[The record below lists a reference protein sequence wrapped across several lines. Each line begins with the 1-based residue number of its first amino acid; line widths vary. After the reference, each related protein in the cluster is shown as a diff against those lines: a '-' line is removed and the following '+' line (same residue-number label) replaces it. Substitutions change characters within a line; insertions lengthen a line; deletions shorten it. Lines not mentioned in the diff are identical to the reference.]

1 MKVFKWILITVLV
14 LAIAFGIIVVSLGL
28 GYPQDLA
35 FRWAA
40 YFLAAVFGFFILRRI
55 LNRWRAKQ
63 RAKKL
68 LDLEER
74 EPSLW
79 SSLGFSR
86 DADQDR
92 FRILQKTLRK
102 RIGRGG
108 EYHVPWF
115 IELEC
120 DTGDF
125 RRYLKQ
131 NSNNVALD
139 LSPDISSGSA
149 IDIDIVD
156 SFLCLSCSKEITNQ
170 EDGGST
176 WRNLLEGLSKY
187 RDQQPVD
194 GVIVSLPVQ
203 FLLESEDQVT
213 DTGRSVNELIQNAM
227 RTFRM
232 QIPVFLVVTDLWR
245 IDGFEPFTALLS
257 EREKE
262 QALGLGFG
270 RNDQQLFEMD
280 EGFAQFSR
288 QLCGN
293 LLRVIESK
301 IALNV
306 TEVTDQNV
314 SNAALMRLAAEIG
327 RLQRG
332 VELLVKSV
340 SGSILQKVR
349 PSFRGVYLL
358 SFPPRTNANDQASA
372 DQSVFSS
379 ELLRKIL
386 PKESGASTTL
396 EFAERLFIGA
406 RRKVFSRISI
416 IWILIVGV
424 VLLEGALDLQSME
437 LVRKDSI
444 ALSPAKVADYQI
456 NTLNQLDHKRKIIS
470 RLESQ
475 ANSYDLPPLP
485 IPWLGIPPDKEKISE
500 MKRQW
505 VVLATKIL
513 KEIDLQ
519 YVDYVRAVKKE
530 YLLALP
536 AEKTRAENSPGLD
549 ERPMT
554 PFSKFGL
561 AMTNA
566 LSRIQVLRAIE
577 YGNSH
582 RDILSLP
589 NPFSEDSA
597 YEITKDDPDL
607 ATQMFDT
614 FVYAKLWSKSFPDLS
629 SIEDDRSN
637 WTTKAENLISKLD
650 PDMTWLM
657 YAANDHILKDT
668 PLISTGDL
676 WPEFPPSKVMILS
689 PVWTD
694 LGIAY
699 FDEFFG
705 VIRNSGLR
713 GEWLDTAETNFK
725 KAYAKRRIVLWEDYA
740 NTVLKGNDQLVTRS
754 AALGNVIE
762 MASSRRNPYRNALR
776 LIGSG
781 NKDSYFPDNRPDW
794 LNLALFHEK
803 IELLGGDEEGGG
815 PSKTLT
821 KLGLKLVGKFGG
833 VGKAVSKAGKKGL
846 KTKKKLDKEKGA
858 PDRDEQLDAA
868 AKVYKEKYL
877 PALAAIAFSADSR
890 DTSFQTIT
898 SRFESGDD
906 PSAGGTPL
914 AAGYKASRSMEM
926 MLGLKDK
933 YNYIYW
939 DLLQASLRDAQ
950 VFMLEEASC
959 KADAIWQE
967 EVRAA
972 MDNVPISARFGRMFN
987 DGGLA
992 WTYVDTHLKPFVK
1005 TAPGVGLMPRKVG
1018 NLTLDLGQN
1027 FFDFLSYGRLGLQG
1041 MKETFTTPIMV
1052 KPVTVNKQSLLKPL
1066 KTSMILS
1073 CDGGKTK
1080 QTIVNQNFETQGR
1093 FEWSQACSDLR
1104 LDIDFGIFTLRKVYP
1119 GVTGYPDFLK
1129 GFDGNVLSLTNTD
1142 FPEYKNVFKQQRIS
1156 QIDLNYEIVGKD
1168 QLINAAKQR
1177 PVDTPPHISSC
1188 WPVVSQG
1195 KKSN

>member
-1 MKVFKWILITVLV
+1 MKVFKWILITLLV
-14 LAIAFGIIVVSLGL
+14 LAIAFGIIVVSLGQ
-28 GYPQDLA
+28 GYPQEIA

-40 YFLAAVFGFFILRRI
+40 YFLITVIGFFILRRI
-55 LNRWRAKQ
+55 INRWRAKQ

-68 LDLEER
+68 LDLKER
-74 EPSLW
+74 EKSLW

-131 NSNNVALD
+131 NSNNAALD
-139 LSPDISSGSA
+139 LSPDVASGSA
-149 IDIDIVD
+149 IDIDIID

-170 EDGGST
+170 EEGGST
-176 WRNLLEGLSKY
+176 WRDLLEGLNKY

-270 RNDQQLFEMD
+270 RNDQQLFDMD
-280 EGFAQFSR
+280 EGFAQFSK

-301 IALNV
+301 IALNIA
-306 TEVTDQNV
+306 EVADHSV
-314 SNAALMRLAAEIG
+314 SNAALMRLTTEIG
-327 RLQRG
+327 RLQKG
-332 VELLVKSV
+332 VEILVKAV

-349 PSFRGVYLL
+349 PSFRGVYLF
-358 SFPPRTNANDQASA
+358 SFPPRTNPTDEAPAY
-372 DQSVFSS
+372 QSVFNS

-406 RRKVFSRISI
+406 RRKVFSRVAI
-416 IWILIVGV
+416 IWIVIVGAIF
-424 VLLEGALDLQSME
+424 LEGALDLQSMD
-437 LVRKDSI
+437 LVRKDSF
-444 ALSPAKVADYQI
+444 ALRPVKVADYEI
-456 NTLNQLDHKRKIIS
+456 NTLNQLDHERKIIS

-485 IPWLGIPPDKEKISE
+485 VPWLGIPPDKEKISV
-500 MKRQW
+500 MKRRWIVQ
-505 VVLATKIL
+505 ANKAL
-513 KEIDLQ
+513 KGIDLQ

-536 AEKTRAENSPGLD
+536 SEKTRAKNSPGLD

-577 YGNSH
+577 DGRSH

-589 NPFSEDSA
+589 NPFSSDSA

-607 ATQMFDT
+607 ADQMFDT
-614 FVYAKLWSKSFPDLS
+614 FVYSKMWSKDFSDFDS
-629 SIEDDRSN
+629 MEGGRSA
-637 WTTKAENLISKLD
+637 WTSKAESLISELD

-657 YAANDHILKDT
+657 YAANDQILKDT

-694 LGIAY
+694 LGITY
-699 FDEFFG
+699 FDKFFR

-713 GEWLDTAETNFK
+713 GEWLDTAEARFK
-725 KAYAKRRIVLWEDYA
+725 KAYAKRRIALWEDYA
-740 NTVLKGNDQLVTRS
+740 NTVLKGNDQLIARS
-754 AALGNVIE
+754 AALGNIIE
-762 MASSRRNPYRNALR
+762 MASSRRNPYRSALR

-781 NKDSYFPDNRPDW
+781 NKESYFPDNRPDW

-803 IELLGGDEEGGG
+803 IELLGGDEEDGG

-821 KLGLKLVGKFGG
+821 KLGLKLVSKFGG
-833 VGKAVSKAGKKGL
+833 VGKAVSGAGKKGL

-858 PDRDEQLDAA
+858 PDRDGQLEAV
-868 AKVYKEKYL
+868 AKVYKENYL

-906 PSAGGTPL
+906 PSAGGTSL

-933 YNYIYW
+933 YNHIYW
-939 DLLQASLRDAQ
+939 DLLQAPLRDSQ
-950 VFMLEEASC
+950 IFMLEEASC

-972 MDNVPISARFGRMFN
+972 MDNVPVSARFGRMFN
-987 DGGLA
+987 QGGLA

-1005 TAPGVGLMPRKVG
+1005 TTPGVGLMPRKVG
-1018 NLTLDLGQN
+1018 NLTLDLSQT
-1027 FFDFLSYGRLGLQG
+1027 FFDFISFGRLGLQG
-1041 MKETFTTPIMV
+1041 MQETFFTPIMV
-1052 KPVTVNKQSLLKPL
+1052 KPVTVNKQALLKPV
-1066 KTSMILS
+1066 KTTMILS
-1073 CDGGKTK
+1073 CDGGTNN
-1080 QTIVNQNFETQGR
+1080 QTIVNQNFTTQGK
-1093 FEWSQACSDLR
+1093 FEWSHACSDFR

-1129 GFDGNVLSLTNTD
+1129 AFDGNVLSLTKND
-1142 FPEYKNVFKQQRIS
+1142 FPEYKNVFKQQRIG
-1156 QIDLNYEIVGKD
+1156 QIDLNYEIVAKD
-1168 QLINAAKQR
+1168 ALINAAEQR
-1177 PVDTPPHISSC
+1177 PLDTPPHISSC
-1188 WPVVSQG
+1188 WPVVSQTQA
-1195 KKSN
+1195 SN

>member
-1 MKVFKWILITVLV
+1 MKVFKWILITLLV

-35 FRWAA
+35 LRWAA
-40 YFLAAVFGFFILRRI
+40 YFLIAVIGFFILRRI
-55 LNRWRAKQ
+55 INRWRAKQ

-68 LDLEER
+68 LDLKER
-74 EPSLW
+74 EKSLW

-131 NSNNVALD
+131 NSNNAALD
-139 LSPDISSGSA
+139 LSPDVSSGSA

-170 EDGGST
+170 EEGGST
-176 WRNLLEGLSKY
+176 WRDLLEGLNKY

-203 FLLESEDQVT
+203 FLLESEDRVT

-301 IALNV
+301 IALNIA
-306 TEVTDQNV
+306 EVADQSV
-314 SNAALMRLAAEIG
+314 SNAALMRLTTEIG

-332 VELLVKSV
+332 VEILVKAV

-349 PSFRGVYLL
+349 PSFRGVYLF
-358 SFPPRTNANDQASA
+358 SFPPRTNPADEAPA
-372 DQSVFSS
+372 DQSVFNS

-406 RRKVFSRISI
+406 RRKVFSRVAI
-416 IWILIVGV
+416 IWIVIVGAIF
-424 VLLEGALDLQSME
+424 LEGALDLRSMD
-437 LVRKDSI
+437 LVRKDST
-444 ALSPAKVADYQI
+444 ALRPVKVADYEI

-485 IPWLGIPPDKEKISE
+485 VPWLGIPPDKEKISV
-500 MKRQW
+500 MKRRWIVQ
-505 VVLATKIL
+505 ANKAL
-513 KEIDLQ
+513 KDIDLQ

-536 AEKTRAENSPGLD
+536 SEKTRAENSPGLD

-577 YGNSH
+577 DGRSH

-607 ATQMFDT
+607 ADQMFDT
-614 FVYAKLWSKSFPDLS
+614 FVYSKLWSKDFPDFDG
-629 SIEDDRSN
+629 IEIDRSY
-637 WTTKAENLISKLD
+637 WTTKAESLISKLD

-657 YAANDHILKDT
+657 YAANDQILKDT
-668 PLISTGDL
+668 PLISTADL
-676 WPEFPPSKVMILS
+676 WPEFPPSKVMTLS

-699 FDEFFG
+699 FDEFFR

-713 GEWLDTAETNFK
+713 GEWLDTAEANFK

-740 NTVLKGNDQLVTRS
+740 NTVLKGNDQLIARS

-762 MASSRRNPYRNALR
+762 MASSRRNPYRSALR

-781 NKDSYFPDNRPDW
+781 NKESYFPDNRPDW

-803 IELLGGDEEGGG
+803 IELLGGDEEDGG

-821 KLGLKLVGKFGG
+821 KLGLKLVSKFGG

-846 KTKKKLDKEKGA
+846 KTQKKLDKEKGA
-858 PDRDEQLDAA
+858 PDRDGQLDAV
-868 AKVYKEKYL
+868 AKVYKENYL

-890 DTSFQTIT
+890 DTSFKTIT

-906 PSAGGTPL
+906 PSAGATPL

-933 YNYIYW
+933 YNHIYW
-939 DLLQASLRDAQ
+939 DLLQAPLRDAQ
-950 VFMLEEASC
+950 IFMLEEASC

-972 MDNVPISARFGRMFN
+972 MDNVPVSARFGRMFN
-987 DGGLA
+987 EGGLA

-1005 TAPGVGLMPRKVG
+1005 TTPGVGLMPRKVG
-1018 NLTLDLGQN
+1018 NLTLDLSQK
-1027 FFDFLSYGRLGLQG
+1027 FFEFISFGRLGLQG
-1041 MKETFTTPIMV
+1041 MQETFSTPIMV
-1052 KPVTVNKQSLLKPL
+1052 KPVTVNKQALLKPV
-1066 KTSMILS
+1066 KTTMILS
-1073 CDGGKTK
+1073 CDGGKNK
-1080 QTIVNQNFETQGR
+1080 QTIVNQNFTTQGK
-1093 FEWSQACSDLR
+1093 FEWSHACSDFR

-1129 GFDGNVLSLTNTD
+1129 AFDGNVLSLTKKD
-1142 FPEYKNVFKQQRIS
+1142 FPEYKNVFKQQRIG
-1156 QIDLNYEIVGKD
+1156 QIDLNYEIVAKD
-1168 QLINAAKQR
+1168 ELINAAEQR
-1177 PVDTPPHISSC
+1177 PLDTPPHISSC
-1188 WPVVSQG
+1188 WPVVSQTQA
-1195 KKSN
+1195 SN